1 MQLERTKEKSR
12 SSTKR
17 TLVLKFENWFSQ
29 RKLQHLYVH
38 LLGCYKHLYFTSTV
52 VMSAKLFV
60 WCYEKTSSKKF
71 RTFNAVFRES
81 LFWAICKLITN
92 MISRLVTHC
101 WHWKLY
107 KCIAECIFFLTC
119 RNILIRFL
127 IAIWYCLEGKI
138 HTQILQVT

>member
-71 RTFNAVFRES
+71 GTFNAVFRES
-81 LFWAICKLITN
+81 LFWAICKPITN

-101 WHWKLY
+101 WHWQLY
-107 KCIAECIFFLTC
+107 KCLAECIFSDLPQYSDKVSNC
-119 RNILIRFL
+119 NLILFRR
-127 IAIWYCLEGKI
+127 
-138 HTQILQVT
+138 